1 MNTPIIKRAQREEQ
15 RRMQAAQ
22 LFEADLSNAEIARR
36 LHVSRMSVSHWYQTW
51 KEQGTQGLKA
61 RKPGRQPL
69 LNAQQLQQIVQALL
83 EGPQAHGF
91 ETPLWTLARIAQ
103 LIAKLTG
110 VSYHP
115 GHVWYLLQ
123 DMDWSCQKPEAEATE
138 RDEVA
143 IARWRTKELP
153 RIKRG
158 QKSEGPSWASSMR
171 VASPSNPVSE
181 EP

>member
-15 RRMQAAQ
+15 RRMQAAD

-51 KEQGTQGLKA
+51 KEQGKDGLKA
-61 RKPGRQPL
+61 GHPG
-69 LNAQQLQQIVQALL
+69 QQSRLSPEQRHQVVEALL
-83 EGPQAHGF
+83 QGPHAHGF
-91 ETPLWTLARIAQ
+91 ETELWTLARITQ
-103 LIAKLTG
+103 VIQKVTG

-123 DMDWSCQKPEAEATE
+123 KLDWSCQKPQPSPKE
-138 RDEVA
+138 RDEA
-143 IARWRTKELP
+143 EIERWRAHDWP

-158 QKSEGPSWASSMR
+158 HKSEGPS
-171 VASPSNPVSE
+171 
-181 EP
+181 